1 VRRSTST
8 VRRAC
13 AVGTTVALI
22 GLSTGLGVMT
32 ATAASAAEPDP
43 IVATSDASPQ
53 GTTGTTGDSN
63 ATDGGSTAGTGTSGT
78 GSSSDASG
86 SGTGTDTGASG
97 TDTGSTDA
105 GSGSGTGGTT
115 VTDGGSTAPTGG
127 NTTPTNEVA
136 PPTTVAPTVQAAP
149 ATVKIAGAA
158 KVGVTLHAQ
167 TTGYVGPHTYA
178 WTRDGDVTVLTTD
191 DSYTLTADDVD
202 HVITLTVTDTD
213 TATPTSA
220 STAKVTEDVAFADAD
235 GKTAEKPFTLTED
248 AGVAYSHS
256 FAVSAGSGTVSYA
269 IGYTDPDD
277 VDPED
282 ESTPED
288 SLPDGV
294 ELNTKTGLLSG
305 TTFSSGVYDFTV
317 VASNGTSTA
326 TEYVE
331 IVVNPGVA
339 VGVLAVAAD
348 TSSEDVFNGTKDSNS
363 WIIQPDGSII
373 TIHQP
378 ADFDQDP
385 TFEDGGQP
393 TVKQGQSLWIQGYS
407 VDEYG
412 NQTQDW
418 DPETGDLPRPLVTS
432 NVASDQIAWDDDEYA
447 TRITFPHASTHIIT
461 VAQDDVSVTFPVTV
475 VPNAATVAVVKPVA
489 SGRQLAYTGTDATG
503 ALPWALG
510 LVLAGAGL
518 IGART
523 LRRRQ
528 TER

>member
-32 ATAASAAEPDP
+32 ATTASAAEQGP
-43 IVATSDASPQ
+43 IVATSDASSQ
-53 GTTGTTGDSN
+53 GTTGTTTDPDG
-63 ATDGGSTAGTGTSGT
+63 TDGGSTTGAGTSGT
-78 GSSSDASG
+78 GSSTDASG
-86 SGTGTDTGASG
+86 TGTGTGTDTSG
-97 TDTGSTDA
+97 TDTGSIDA
-105 GSGSGTGGTT
+105 GSGSGSGETT

-127 NTTPTNEVA
+127 TTQTNEVA

-149 ATVKIAGAA
+149 ATVTIAGAA

-178 WTRDGDVTVLTTD
+178 WTRDGDATVITTD

-235 GKTAEKPFTLTED
+235 GNSADTPVTLTED

-256 FAVSAGSGTVSYA
+256 FAVIAGSGTVSYA

-294 ELNTKTGLLSG
+294 ELDTKTGVLSG
-305 TTFSSGVYDFTV
+305 TSLFSGVYDFTV
-317 VASNGTSTA
+317 VATNGTSTA

-339 VGVLAVAAD
+339 VGVLAIATD
-348 TSSEDVFNGTKDSNS
+348 TSSSDAFSGTKASNS
-363 WIIQPDGSII
+363 WIILPDGSI
-373 TIHQP
+373 TSIHQP
-378 ADFDQDP
+378 ADIEQDP
-385 TFEDGGQP
+385 TFEDGGRP
-393 TVKQGQSLWIQGYS
+393 TVKQGQSLWVMGYS

-412 NQTQDW
+412 NQTEDY
-418 DPETGDLPRPLVTS
+418 DPETGELPHPVVTS
-432 NVASDQIAWDDDEYA
+432 DVASDQIAWDEDEYA
-447 TRITFPHASTHIIT
+447 TRITFPHASTHTIT

-475 VPNAATVAVVKPVA
+475 VPNAATVAVVKPAA

-528 TER
+528 TQR